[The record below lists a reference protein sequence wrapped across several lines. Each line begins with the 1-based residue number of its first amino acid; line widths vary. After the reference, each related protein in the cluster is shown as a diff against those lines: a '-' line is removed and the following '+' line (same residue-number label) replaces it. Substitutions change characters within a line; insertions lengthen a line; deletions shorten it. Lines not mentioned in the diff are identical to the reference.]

1 MPPPF
6 PRSHGYN
13 NPRESQQLM
22 PPPPTLPLPRDGVKK
37 PSNNLESQLMPP
49 PAVIPCEPPVTM
61 RHVGDLMSSS
71 LRQGKPKEEIGKE
84 DEMIKR
90 TCRAAAHVPEGSG
103 QHSNWLNSIR
113 SLQFGITRTV
123 FVFLF
128 LSSDQ
133 LILQF
138 LWTHSRPLTGLDLTN
153 NVQLFIQLWFTC

>member
-1 MPPPF
+1 
-6 PRSHGYN
+6 
-13 NPRESQQLM
+13 M

-90 TCRAAAHVPEGSG
+90 TYRAAALFQKVPASIVIGST
-103 QHSNWLNSIR
+103 QSDLY
-113 SLQFGITRTV
+113 
-123 FVFLF
+123 
-128 LSSDQ
+128 SSE
-133 LILQF
+133 
-138 LWTHSRPLTGLDLTN
+138 
-153 NVQLFIQLWFTC
+153 